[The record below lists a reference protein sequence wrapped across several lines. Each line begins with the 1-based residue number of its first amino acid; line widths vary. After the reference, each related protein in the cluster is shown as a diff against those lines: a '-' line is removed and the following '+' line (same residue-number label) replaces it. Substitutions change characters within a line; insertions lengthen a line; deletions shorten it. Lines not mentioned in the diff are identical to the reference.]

1 MSIAYNLQSG
11 CFGLSKKDN
20 FDDRGVDYL
29 GLYDFKFLGIMS
41 LNRMRNIFVGVV
53 FIVITLVLFILYLK
67 QSSQKPQKV
76 QFTNLEIGMRYVA
89 IGDSYTIGLDVAEE
103 DRWPNI
109 LTNHLKKEGINIHLV
124 ANPAVSGYTVKDVI
138 KMELV
143 EVEKIKPDF
152 VTVLIGANDNFGQK
166 DAETYRQELRK
177 LLDKLQLI
185 VTNPKNIVL
194 ITIPDYTKS
203 PALKLYKKED
213 MLKLIEEYNEII
225 KEEGEKRDLTIA
237 NIFPMSQTMI
247 NDDDYVSD
255 GLHPS
260 AQGYIKW
267 ERIIFPVVFDLLK
280 NK

>member
-1 MSIAYNLQSG
+1 
-11 CFGLSKKDN
+11 
-20 FDDRGVDYL
+20 
-29 GLYDFKFLGIMS
+29 
-41 LNRMRNIFVGVV
+41 MRNIFVGII
-53 FIVITLVLFILYLK
+53 FIVIILVLFILYLK
-67 QSSQKPQKV
+67 QSSPKSQKV

-109 LTNHLKKEGINIHLV
+109 LTNHLKREKINIYLV

-166 DAETYRQELRK
+166 DSETYRQELRK

-213 MLKLIEEYNEII
+213 MLKLIEEYNKII

-237 NIFPMSQTMI
+237 DIFPMSQTMI
-247 NDDDYVSD
+247 SNDDYVSD

-260 AQGYIKW
+260 AQGYNKW

>member
-1 MSIAYNLQSG
+1 
-11 CFGLSKKDN
+11 
-20 FDDRGVDYL
+20 
-29 GLYDFKFLGIMS
+29 
-41 LNRMRNIFVGVV
+41 MRNIFVGII
-53 FIVITLVLFILYLK
+53 FIVIILVLFILYLK
-67 QSSQKPQKV
+67 QSSPKSQKV

-185 VTNPKNIVL
+185 ITNPKNIVL

-213 MLKLIEEYNEII
+213 MLKLIEEYNKII

-237 NIFPMSQTMI
+237 DIFPMSQTMI
-247 NDDDYVSD
+247 SNDDYVSD

-260 AQGYIKW
+260 AQGYNKW

>member
-1 MSIAYNLQSG
+1 
-11 CFGLSKKDN
+11 
-20 FDDRGVDYL
+20 
-29 GLYDFKFLGIMS
+29 
-41 LNRMRNIFVGVV
+41 MRNIFVGIV

-67 QSSQKPQKV
+67 QSSPKPQKA

-138 KMELV
+138 EMELV
-143 EVEKIKPDF
+143 EVERIKLDF

-177 LLDKLQLI
+177 LLDRLQLI

-225 KEEGEKRDLTIA
+225 KEEGGKRDLTIA
-237 NIFPMSQTMI
+237 DIFPISQTMI
-247 NDDDYVSD
+247 SDDDYVSD
-255 GLHPS
+255 SLHPS